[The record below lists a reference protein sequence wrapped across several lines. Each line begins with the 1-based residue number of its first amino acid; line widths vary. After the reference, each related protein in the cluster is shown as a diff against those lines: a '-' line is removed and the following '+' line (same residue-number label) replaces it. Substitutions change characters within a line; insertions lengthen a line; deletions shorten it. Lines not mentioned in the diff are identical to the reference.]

1 MNNFRERAVVKQ
13 SIALVAER
21 LEPAPDLE
29 QIRAILPPEEEIQMM
44 TRIFKALADPTR
56 SRLILALISREL
68 CVNDIA
74 SVIGVSPSAV
84 SHHLK
89 GLRDIRLVKYRH
101 KGNQTYYSIDDSHVA
116 KLFQEAVHHLDHI
129 RRNLPDQQWHQHK
142 QLLGDN

>member
-1 MNNFRERAVVKQ
+1 MNCAREKAVVKQ
-13 SIALVAER
+13 SGSFVEER
-21 LEPAPDLE
+21 LEPTCDLE
-29 QIRAILPPEEEIQMM
+29 QIRAVLPPEEEIQMM

-56 SRLILALISREL
+56 SRLILTLIGREL
-68 CVNDIA
+68 CVNEIA
-74 SVIGVSPSAV
+74 SVIGASPSAV

-116 KLFQEAVHHLDHI
+116 KLFQEAVHHLDHV

-142 QLLGDN
+142 QLLGEN